1 MAGEGLPSSIGVV
14 GVGTIGSALIR
25 GLLSPGPGAP
35 ELPRVVLSPRGALK
49 AKALAEDFPNVVIAK
64 SNQEV
69 VDEVECVI
77 VAVLFKQVNEVFG
90 GLKFRAEQ
98 KVMTLT
104 AGLLPTRLKELCAP
118 AVSCVSAI
126 PLPAV
131 AKKCGSTLLTPR
143 LSWAE
148 TMLKL
153 CGSCVVVD
161 TEAEFRRLLVITCL
175 MGDFYKRQLTAQQ
188 WLCSHGIAEA
198 DAASWVSASFS
209 TFAADSLGAKAE
221 TFQKLVEE
229 QTPGGL
235 NEMVWRAQEED
246 GTYKSLSYSL
256 DAVHHRLLA
265 GAADPALAPAAK
277 RAKHS

>member
-104 AGLLPTRLKELCAP
+104 AGLLPTRLKE
-118 AVSCVSAI
+118 
-126 PLPAV
+126 
-131 AKKCGSTLLTPR
+131 TLGM
-143 LSWAE
+143 E
-148 TMLKL
+148 NEEKL
-153 CGSCVVVD
+153 G
-161 TEAEFRRLLVITCL
+161 R
-175 MGDFYKRQLTAQQ
+175 
-188 WLCSHGIAEA
+188 
-198 DAASWVSASFS
+198 
-209 TFAADSLGAKAE
+209 
-221 TFQKLVEE
+221 
-229 QTPGGL
+229 
-235 NEMVWRAQEED
+235 NN
-246 GTYKSLSYSL
+246 
-256 DAVHHRLLA
+256 
-265 GAADPALAPAAK
+265 
-277 RAKHS
+277 